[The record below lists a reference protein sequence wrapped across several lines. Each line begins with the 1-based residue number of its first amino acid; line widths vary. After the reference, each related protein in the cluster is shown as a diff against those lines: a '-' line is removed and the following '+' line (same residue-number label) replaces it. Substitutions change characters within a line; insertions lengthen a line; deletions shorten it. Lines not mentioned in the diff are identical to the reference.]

1 MGVLKA
7 IKTSL
12 VEMEKRKWEKM
23 YYYFDIHSTIL
34 KPNYTL
40 DSMPDEFYPFAKEA
54 LIEISSKPYITMGL
68 YTCSHPDE
76 VEKYLKFFKD
86 LGINF
91 SYANVNP
98 EVPSAGY
105 GYYETKPYM
114 NVLFEDKS
122 GFDAE
127 EEWKGVLDFVKESM
141 P

>member
-1 MGVLKA
+1 MGVIKA

-23 YYYFDIHSTIL
+23 YYFFDIHSTIL

-40 DSMPDEFYPFAKEA
+40 DHMPDEFYPFAKEA
-54 LIEISSKPYITMGL
+54 LIEMASKPKIVMCL

-76 VEKYLKFFKD
+76 VEKYLKFFGD
-86 LGINF
+86 LGIDFKYVNE
-91 SYANVNP
+91 NP
-98 EVPSAGY
+98 EVPSEGY
-105 GYYETKPYM
+105 GCYDTKPYM

-127 EEWKGVLDFVKESM
+127 NEWEGVLDFVKTNI
-141 P
+141 